1 MVSSSCVPQKNDPE
15 WVKDIGFMRF
25 EAHPE
30 MLVYAETE
38 HNQRT
43 ISRLLYH
50 FTKKYPTLV
59 VALKKGNEMYV
70 RTRRDDVEVPCVF
83 GQNIEKLRAM
93 IAKQIDERMDVE
105 GWDES
110 FLNTY
115 YDSQFIQS
123 RVNVKYAQTRM
134 ARYNLN
140 RPVMKYVRKKL
151 REARGIGNRKLT
163 DYF

>member
-1 MVSSSCVPQKNDPE
+1 
-15 WVKDIGFMRF
+15 
-25 EAHPE
+25 
-30 MLVYAETE
+30 
-38 HNQRT
+38 
-43 ISRLLYH
+43 
-50 FTKKYPTLV
+50 V